1 MYFLTSTGT
10 FTNIISGI
18 TEIVTGAISWMSS
31 FVTAITDNPLILFFV
46 LMSCSLFGIHILKSL
61 MNR

>member
-1 MYFLTSTGT
+1 MHFLTSTGT
-10 FTNIISGI
+10 FTNIISGVS
-18 TEIVTGAISWMSS
+18 EIVSGAIDWMGS
-31 FVTAITDNPLILFFV
+31 FVTAITNNPLILFFV